1 MPAMDRA
8 FRQERV
14 GAALLSAIVDHY
26 ARTHDRFDFLRG
38 MEDYKVWYTDGLDM
52 NLRVVAYR
60 TASFA
65 AFVYNLRESIRR
77 FAVDLGLPKAVAQA
91 GRRVLSKIHGDA

>member
-1 MPAMDRA
+1 
-8 FRQERV
+8 
-14 GAALLSAIVDHY
+14 
-26 ARTHDRFDFLRG
+26 

-52 NLRVVAYR
+52 NMRVVAYR

-65 AFVYNLRESIRR
+65 AFIYNLRESIRR

-91 GRRVLSKIHGDA
+91 ARRIMADHGECREAAFVASKLPYLSASLR

>member
-1 MPAMDRA
+1 
-8 FRQERV
+8 
-14 GAALLSAIVDHY
+14 
-26 ARTHDRFDFLRG
+26 
-38 MEDYKVWYTDGLDM
+38 M
-52 NLRVVAYR
+52 NMRVVAYR

-91 GRRVLSKIHGDA
+91 ARRIMSKANS